1 MNIDVSGILV
11 LVLILSAV
19 LAYSLTHFRRQ
30 FLSLY
35 VYTAVLL
42 GLFLL
47 LLSIALRSRGML
59 QLIYPWG
66 LPLVF
71 ALPTL
76 VQLNHSALTRT
87 KNEDWV
93 YYFLFLMPFF
103 AVISG
108 YGILLK
114 ASLYH
119 KNLDR
124 LFAGEFLELEHLL
137 GDVISSIPYFLI
149 FSAVH
154 STLLI
159 LKLREARI
167 SGPSWVLLALPV
179 VHIILG
185 VGCFFAI
192 VATVLGISSGQF
204 LFLVLSMAS
213 LAVGAYVVALTR
225 YDGRKLTRNISNAMF
240 FAPSKNNVIE
250 SFLLIDHDSVP
261 LRTLF
266 QDFTKQNLA
275 DVSVISVS
283 DWEAYFIEQR
293 FSWPEFK
300 NRLRIRY
307 ALQELNS
314 GYLATKTVES
324 LSFELGFKSRKSFYT
339 AFESVTGHGF
349 SGSLYR

>member
-1 MNIDVSGILV
+1 
-11 LVLILSAV
+11 
-19 LAYSLTHFRRQ
+19 
-30 FLSLY
+30 
-35 VYTAVLL
+35 
-42 GLFLL
+42 
-47 LLSIALRSRGML
+47 ML

-76 VQLNHSALTRT
+76 IQLNHSALTRT

-124 LFAGEFLELEHLL
+124 LFAGEFLELQHLL
-137 GDVISSIPYFLI
+137 GGVISSIPYYLI
-149 FSAVH
+149 FSIVH
-154 STLLI
+154 AALLI
-159 LKLREARI
+159 VKLRDARI
-167 SGPSWVLLALPV
+167 SGPSWVLFVLPV
-179 VHIILG
+179 VHIILA
-185 VGCFFAI
+185 VGCLFAV
-192 VATVLGISSGQF
+192 VATSTGISSGQF
-204 LFLVLSMAS
+204 LFLVLSMVS
-213 LAVGAYVVALTR
+213 LAVGAYVVAMTR
-225 YDGRKLTRNISNAMF
+225 YEEHKLTSIISNAMF
-240 FAPSKNNVIE
+240 FAPSKNKVIE
-250 SFLLIDHDSVP
+250 RFLLSDHDSVL

-283 DWEAYFIEQR
+283 DWEAYFNQQR

-300 NRLRIRY
+300 SRVRIRY

-324 LSFELGFKSRKSFYT
+324 LSLELGFKSRKSFYT
-339 AFESVTGHGF
+339 AFESVTGHSF
-349 SGSLYR
+349 SGSPYR